1 MKKQPDI
8 KRELPVINIEGTE
21 FLVDVNK
28 LELQEKANPKNTIS
42 IFHMRDLGDS
52 YQFWYGL
59 QEKNIPHLY
68 SSNEKITVTI
78 PELVKLDP
86 QGMADKYNSAD
97 ITGKSDFD
105 LMVDQDALRKRI
117 RLGQLPTVD
126 IAGHIFYADA
136 RIDLLRPKDDY
147 TTMGICFSEIKHY
160 FDEEKN
166 GYIIPYNPAT
176 HQFQELDYDTITEYP
191 KELLAVEFPHEYTL
205 DPVGWN
211 RANGF
216 DETQNLK
223 KTGLRLEFTS
233 RTIPWNETGID
244 DTIKENLKRGHPEK
258 IKSGQS
264 PSTPDN
270 PAKKRGRKM

>member
-1 MKKQPDI
+1 MKE
-8 KRELPVINIEGTE
+8 KRTLPTINIEGTE

-28 LELQEKANPKNTIS
+28 LELSQKGNPKNIIS
-42 IFHMRDLGDS
+42 IFHMRDLGDGYEFS
-52 YQFWYGL
+52 YGL

-78 PELVKLDP
+78 PELVTLDP
-86 QGMADKYNSAD
+86 QGMAAKYNIAD
-97 ITGKSDFD
+97 VTGKSDFD
-105 LMVDQDALRKRI
+105 LMVDQDVLRKRI

-136 RIDLLRPKDDY
+136 RIELLRPKDDF
-147 TTMGICFSEIKHY
+147 TTMGIRFSEIEHY
-160 FDEEKN
+160 FDEDKN
-166 GYIIPYNPAT
+166 CYIIPYNPTT

-205 DPVGWN
+205 DPIGWN
-211 RANGF
+211 RHNGF

-223 KTGLRLEFTS
+223 KTGLKLEFTA

-244 DTIKENLKRGHPEK
+244 QTIKKNLKRLQPEK
-258 IKSGQS
+258 IKSGQLQ
-264 PSTPDN
+264 STADN

>member
-1 MKKQPDI
+1 MKE
-8 KRELPVINIEGTE
+8 KRALPTINIEGTE

-28 LELQEKANPKNTIS
+28 LELTQKGNPKNTIS
-42 IFHMRDLGDS
+42 IFHMRDLRDG
-52 YQFWYGL
+52 YQFSYGL

-78 PELVKLDP
+78 PKLVKLDP
-86 QGMADKYNSAD
+86 EGMAAKYNIAD

-105 LMVDQDALRKRI
+105 LMVDQDVLRKRI

-136 RIDLLRPKDDY
+136 RIDLLRPKDDF
-147 TTMGICFSEIKHY
+147 TTMGIRFSEIEHY
-160 FDEEKN
+160 FDKDKN
-166 GYIIPYNPAT
+166 CYIIPYNPTT

-191 KELLAVEFPHEYTL
+191 KELLAVEFPHEHTL
-205 DPVGWN
+205 DPIGWN
-211 RANGF
+211 RHNGF

-223 KTGLRLEFTS
+223 KTGLKLEFTA
-233 RTIPWNETGID
+233 RTIPWNETRID
-244 DTIKENLKRGHPEK
+244 QTIKENLKRLKPEK

-264 PSTPDN
+264 QSTPDS